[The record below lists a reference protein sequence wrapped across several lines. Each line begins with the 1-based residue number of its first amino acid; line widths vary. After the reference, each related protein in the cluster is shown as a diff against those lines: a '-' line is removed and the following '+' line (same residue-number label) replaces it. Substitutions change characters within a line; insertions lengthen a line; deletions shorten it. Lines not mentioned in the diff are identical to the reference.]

1 MCQVTVLICTLHVLI
16 FFLILPSPQSYE
28 VHDIIIILPMKKLRH
43 RAVKY
48 VAEGYTANEQ
58 QSQDLRPVSPI
69 HS

>member
-1 MCQVTVLICTLHVLI
+1 MPGHSSNMHFTCIN